1 MHLTQL
7 KDYRACLAELVKS
20 AAGLKNAP
28 DLQRQSGGQGLTFAV
43 NKSHIVKFAL
53 RPHEVKPLQNT
64 VALLTVLRPYLQH
77 KTPVRVPQVQGVV
90 LSVPT
95 VHVRNGKEAQIYGV
109 VYPMMSGVFHHKS
122 TFAEL
127 KNRYG
132 LMEQLGEFIAH
143 LHGFDYRKHAHVPF
157 KDYKSCLMEDMADI
171 LEDLEYE
178 KDSFKKRLL
187 NGVCK
192 KMFGNDDN
200 VLCHYDAMPRN
211 ICLNADADRITGVID
226 FGCAVVG
233 PRAFE
238 MTKTDYTKEDLTAF
252 AAGYKHVA
260 RRSILSEF
268 HGTPQ
273 EYLVKTTCDL
283 YARMKCG

>member
-7 KDYRACLAELVKS
+7 KDYRACLAELIKS
-20 AAGLKNAP
+20 ATGLKNAP

-53 RPHEVKPLQNT
+53 RPHEIKPLQNM

-77 KTPVRVPQVQGVV
+77 KTPVRVPQVQGVI
-90 LSVPT
+90 LDVPANG
-95 VHVRNGKEAQIYGV
+95 VRQGKETQIYGV

-157 KDYKSCLMEDMADI
+157 KDYKSCLMEDMAGI
-171 LEDLEYE
+171 VEDLEYE
-178 KDSFKKRLL
+178 KDSFKK
-187 NGVCK
+187 
-192 KMFGNDDN
+192 
-200 VLCHYDAMPRN
+200 
-211 ICLNADADRITGVID
+211 T
-226 FGCAVVG
+226 
-233 PRAFE
+233 
-238 MTKTDYTKEDLTAF
+238 
-252 AAGYKHVA
+252 
-260 RRSILSEF
+260 
-268 HGTPQ
+268 
-273 EYLVKTTCDL
+273 LVKRCL
-283 YARMKCG
+283 QKNVR